1 MNNTLKTMLVA
12 AAALTAVSAQAQ
24 DKATLDLLVKKGVIT
39 AEERAKTLQ
48 SSAATKTESG
58 MDRVFTK
65 EAGANRLTFSGRIQ
79 GQWEAAAYTQ
89 TTAGVETQAADLNNV
104 MMRRLYLG
112 AKADVGAGFS
122 GELVWNFGDN
132 SNASSTTTTTTTTTT
147 GTSAGTTTGGN
158 GAASTSTS
166 STSTTVRA
174 GAADKAVVTYEGAI
188 GKFDLGYQKV
198 QFGQEEN
205 TSSSGLY
212 TVERSMVTRYWA
224 ESNNGRRLGFGARH
238 VGLHYSNK
246 IVIGEGGPGTLAFGA
261 AIVDAVQG
269 YNSTGVNDYGYY
281 GNVSFDWKPLGTTI
295 GINYGL
301 TPSGAT
307 TSSGGAVTALN
318 GKIAMAEG
326 FNPYFKYVTGD
337 LTVVGEYIVT
347 AIDAS
352 STSATN
358 SGFIDRDPSGYNITL
373 AYKLSEHLEA
383 VARYSALDSDGRGQQ
398 ASDGFRDINTSPLT
412 ASTYDKSN
420 SIFVGLNYY
429 FNKNNAK
436 IQFGYEKAKL
446 EGRISGYTSGVAT
459 VVDGDHADADIFRLQ
474 AQVLF

>member
-1 MNNTLKTMLVA
+1 MNHTLKSMLIA
-12 AAALTAVSAQAQ
+12 AAAITSVSAFAQ

-48 SSAATKTESG
+48 SAAATKTESG
-58 MDRVFTK
+58 MDRVFIK

-79 GQWEAAAYTQ
+79 GQWEAAAYSETIGS
-89 TTAGVETQAADLNNV
+89 TGVETQGVDLNNV

-132 SNASSTTTTTTTTTT
+132 S
-147 GTSAGTTTGGN
+147 
-158 GAASTSTS
+158 STSGADTI
-166 STSTTVRA
+166 RA
-174 GAADKAVVTYEGAI
+174 GAADKAVFTYESDL

-246 IVIGEGGPGTLAFGA
+246 VVIGEGGPGTLAFGA
-261 AIVDAVQG
+261 SIVDAVQG

-295 GINYGL
+295 GVNYGL

-307 TSSGGAVTALN
+307 STSGGVPTAVGGSLD
-318 GKIAMAEG
+318 MAEG

-337 LTVVGEYIVT
+337 LTVVGEYIIT

-352 STSATN
+352 SATTTN
-358 SGFIDRDPSGYNITL
+358 SGFLDRDPSGYNITL
-373 AYKLSEHLEA
+373 AYKLSENLEA
-383 VARYSALDSDGRGQQ
+383 VARYSALDSDGRGQK
-398 ASDGFRDINTSPLT
+398 ASDGFRDVVTTGTSG
-412 ASTYDKSN
+412 STYDKS
-420 SIFVGLNYY
+420 SSVFVGLNYY

-436 IQFGYEKAKL
+436 IQLGYEKAKL
-446 EGRISGYTSGVAT
+446 EDKLGAYTNGVPAIT
-459 VVDGDHADADIFRLQ
+459 ADHADADIFRLQ

>member
-24 DKATLDLLVKKGVIT
+24 DKATLDLLVKKGVIS

-89 TTAGVETQAADLNNV
+89 TAAGVETQAADLNNV

-132 SNASSTTTTTTTTTT
+132 SNASSTSTSTSTTNNNNTTTTTTT
-147 GTSAGTTTGGN
+147 
-158 GAASTSTS
+158 
-166 STSTTVRA
+166 TSTTVRA

-295 GINYGL
+295 GVNYGI

-307 TSSGGAVTALN
+307 STSGGALTAVGGTLD
-318 GKIAMAEG
+318 MAEG
-326 FNPYFKYVTGD
+326 FNPYFKYVAGD
-337 LTVVGEYIVT
+337 LTIVGEYIIT

-352 STSATN
+352 STTATN
-358 SGFIDRDPSGYNITL
+358 SGFLDRDPSGYNITL
-373 AYKLSEHLEA
+373 AYKLSENLEA
-383 VARYSALDSDGRGQQ
+383 VVRYSALDTDGRGQQ
-398 ASDGFRDINTSPLT
+398 ASDGFRDVNTAPLT
-412 ASTYDKSN
+412 ASTYDKS
-420 SIFVGLNYY
+420 SSVFLGLNYY

-436 IQFGYEKAKL
+436 IQIGYEKAKL

-459 VVDGDHADADIFRLQ
+459 VVTADHADADIFRLQ

>member
-48 SSAATKTESG
+48 SAAATKTESG

-79 GQWEAAAYTQ
+79 GQWEAAAYSETNV
-89 TTAGVETQAADLNNV
+89 AGVETQGVDLNNV

-112 AKADVGAGFS
+112 AKADVGYGFS
-122 GELVWNFGDN
+122 GELVWNFGD
-132 SNASSTTTTTTTTTT
+132 SSQ
-147 GTSAGTTTGGN
+147 GTSG
-158 GAASTSTS
+158 
-166 STSTTVRA
+166 VRA
-174 GAADKAVVTYEGAI
+174 GAADKAVFTYEGAI
-188 GKFDLGYQKV
+188 GKFDIGYQKV

-212 TVERSMVTRYWA
+212 TVERSMVTRYFA

-246 IVIGEGGPGTLAFGA
+246 VVIGEGGPGTLAYGA

-269 YNSTGVNDYGYY
+269 YNSTSINDYGYY
-281 GNVSFDWKPLGTTI
+281 ANVSFDWKPLGTTI
-295 GINYGL
+295 GINYGI

-307 TSSGGAVTALN
+307 STSGGLPTAVGGTLD
-318 GKIAMAEG
+318 MAEG
-326 FNPYFKYVTGD
+326 INPYFKYVTGD
-337 LTVVGEYIVT
+337 LTVVGEYIIT
-347 AIDAS
+347 SLDAS
-352 STSATN
+352 STSSTN
-358 SGFIDRDPSGYNITL
+358 SGFLDRDTSGYNLTL
-373 AYKLSEHLEA
+373 AYKLSENLEA
-383 VARYSALDSDGRGQQ
+383 VVRYSALDTDGRGQQ
-398 ASDGFRDINTSPLT
+398 VGDGFRDVVTTGTSG
-412 ASTYDKSN
+412 STYDKS
-420 SIFVGLNYY
+420 SSVFVGLNYY

-436 IQFGYEKAKL
+436 IQVGYEKAKL
-446 EGRISGYTSGVAT
+446 EDKLGAYVNGVPVIT
-459 VVDGDHADADIFRLQ
+459 KEHADADIFRVQ

>member
-89 TTAGVETQAADLNNV
+89 TAAGVETQAADLNNV

-132 SNASSTTTTTTTTTT
+132 SNASSSSTSTSTSSGGITTTTTT
-147 GTSAGTTTGGN
+147 
-158 GAASTSTS
+158 

-295 GINYGL
+295 GVNYGL

-307 TSSGGAVTALN
+307 STSGGAVTPIN

-337 LTVVGEYIVT
+337 LTIVGEYIVT

-358 SGFIDRDPSGYNITL
+358 SGFLERDPSGYNITL
-373 AYKLSEHLEA
+373 AYKLSENLEA
-383 VARYSALDSDGRGQQ
+383 VVRYSALDTDGRGQQ
-398 ASDGFRDINTSPLT
+398 ASDGFRDVNTAPLT
-412 ASTYDKSN
+412 AATYDKS
-420 SIFVGLNYY
+420 SSVFLGLNYY

-436 IQFGYEKAKL
+436 IQIGYEMA
-446 EGRISGYTSGVAT
+446 
-459 VVDGDHADADIFRLQ
+459 
-474 AQVLF
+474 

>member
-1 MNNTLKTMLVA
+1 MNSTLKSMLIA
-12 AAALTAVSAQAQ
+12 AAAITSVSAFAQ
-24 DKATLDLLVKKGVIT
+24 DKATLDLLVKKGIIT

-65 EAGANRLTFSGRIQ
+65 EAGAYRLTFSGRIQ
-79 GQWEAAAYTQ
+79 GQWEAAHYSQ
-89 TTAGVETQAADLNNV
+89 TASGVETQGVDLNNV

-132 SNASSTTTTTTTTTT
+132 SNASSTSTSTSTNVPVGTVTTTTT
-147 GTSAGTTTGGN
+147 
-158 GAASTSTS
+158 

-174 GAADKAVVTYEGAI
+174 GAADKAVVTHESDL

-198 QFGQEEN
+198 NFGQEEN

-238 VGLHYSNK
+238 VGLFYSNK
-246 IVIGEGGPGTLAFGA
+246 VVIGEGGPGTLAFGA

-269 YNSTGVNDYGYY
+269 YNSTGVNDFGYY

-307 TSSGGAVTALN
+307 STSGGALTSVGGDLD
-318 GKIAMAEG
+318 MAEG

-337 LTVVGEYIVT
+337 LTILGEYIVT
-347 AIDAS
+347 SIDAS

-358 SGFIDRDPSGYNITL
+358 SGFLARDPNGYNITL
-373 AYKLSEHLEA
+373 AYKLSENLEA
-383 VARYSALDSDGRGQQ
+383 VARYSALDTDGRGQQ
-398 ASDGFRDINTSPLT
+398 VGDGFRDVVTTGTSG
-412 ASTYDKSN
+412 STYDKSS

-436 IQFGYEKAKL
+436 IQFGYEKSKL
-446 EGRISGYTSGVAT
+446 EGRISAYSSGVAT
-459 VVDGDHADADIFRLQ
+459 VVDADHADADIFRLQ

>member
-1 MNNTLKTMLVA
+1 MNSTLKSMLIA
-12 AAALTAVSAQAQ
+12 AAAITSVSAFAQ
-24 DKATLDLLVKKGVIT
+24 DKATLDLLVKKGIIT

-48 SSAATKTESG
+48 TAAASKTESG
-58 MDRVFTK
+58 MDRVFIK

-79 GQWEAAAYTQ
+79 GQWEMADYTQ
-89 TTAGVETQAADLNNV
+89 TASGVETQAADLNNV

-112 AKADVGAGFS
+112 AKVDVGHGFS

-132 SNASSTTTTTTTTTT
+132 SGADVRNAADT
-147 GTSAGTTTGGN
+147 GSG
-158 GAASTSTS
+158 S
-166 STSTTVRA
+166 VRA
-174 GAADKAVVTYEGAI
+174 GAADKAVFTYEGDI
-188 GKFDLGYQKV
+188 GKFDIGYQKV

-205 TSSSGLY
+205 TSSSALY

-246 IVIGEGGPGTLAFGA
+246 VVIGEGGPGTLAYGA
-261 AIVDAVQG
+261 SIVDALQG
-269 YNSTGVNDYGYY
+269 YNTVGVNDFGYY
-281 GNVSFDWKPLGTTI
+281 ANVSFDWKPLGTTI
-295 GINYGL
+295 GVNYGL

-307 TSSGGAVTALN
+307 STSGGMPTAVGGSLD
-318 GKIAMAEG
+318 MAEG

-337 LTVVGEYIVT
+337 LTIVGEYIIT
-347 AIDAS
+347 GIDAS
-352 STSATN
+352 SATSTN

-373 AYKLSEHLEA
+373 AYKLSENLEA
-383 VARYSALDSDGRGQQ
+383 VARYSALDTDGRGQQ
-398 ASDGFRDINTSPLT
+398 ASDGFRDVQSSPLT
-412 ASTYDKSN
+412 AATYDKSN

-436 IQFGYEKAKL
+436 IQLGYEKAKL
-446 EGRISGYTSGVAT
+446 EGRISGYTNGVAT
-459 VVDGDHADADIFRLQ
+459 VVGADHADADIFRVQ

>member
-1 MNNTLKTMLVA
+1 MNSTLKSMLIA
-12 AAALTAVSAQAQ
+12 AAAITSVSAFAQ
-24 DKATLDLLVKKGVIT
+24 DKATLDLLVKKGIIT

-48 SSAATKTESG
+48 TAAATKTESG
-58 MDRVFTK
+58 MDRVFIK

-79 GQWEAAAYTQ
+79 GQWEMADYTQ
-89 TTAGVETQAADLNNV
+89 TAAGVETQANDLNNF

-112 AKADVGAGFS
+112 AKVDVGAGFS

-132 SNASSTTTTTTTTTT
+132 SSADVRNAADSGS
-147 GTSAGTTTGGN
+147 GS
-158 GAASTSTS
+158 
-166 STSTTVRA
+166 VRA
-174 GAADKAVVTYEGAI
+174 GAADKAVVTYESEF
-188 GKFDLGYQKV
+188 GKFDIGYQKV

-205 TSSSGLY
+205 TSSSALY
-212 TVERSMVTRYWA
+212 AVERSMVTRYWA

-246 IVIGEGGPGTLAFGA
+246 VVIGEGGPGTFAYGA
-261 AIVDAVQG
+261 SIVDAVQG

-281 GNVSFDWKPLGTTI
+281 GNVSFDWKPLGTTV
-295 GINYGL
+295 GINYGI

-307 TSSGGAVTALN
+307 SSSGGAVTAVN

-337 LTVVGEYIVT
+337 LTVLGEYIVT

-352 STSATN
+352 STTATN
-358 SGFIDRDPSGYNITL
+358 SGFLDRDPSGYNLTL
-373 AYKLSEHLEA
+373 AYKLSENLEA
-383 VARYSALDSDGRGQQ
+383 VARYSALDTDGRGQQ
-398 ASDGFRDINTSPLT
+398 ASDGFRDVQSSPLT
-412 ASTYDKSN
+412 AATYDKSH
-420 SIFVGLNYY
+420 SVFVGLNYY

-446 EGRISGYTSGVAT
+446 EGRITGYSSGVAT
-459 VVDGDHADADIFRLQ
+459 VVADDHADADIFRLQ

>member
-1 MNNTLKTMLVA
+1 MNSTLKSMLIA
-12 AAALTAVSAQAQ
+12 AAALTSVSAFAQ
-24 DKATLDLLVKKGVIT
+24 DKATLDLLVKKGIIT

-48 SSAATKTESG
+48 TAAATKTESG
-58 MDRVFTK
+58 IDRVFIK

-79 GQWEAAAYTQ
+79 GQWEMADYTQ
-89 TTAGVETQAADLNNV
+89 TAAGVETQAADLNNF

-112 AKADVGAGFS
+112 AKVDVGAGFS

-132 SNASSTTTTTTTTTT
+132 SNASSSSTSTSVSNGGVTTTTTT
-147 GTSAGTTTGGN
+147 
-158 GAASTSTS
+158 

-174 GAADKAVVTYEGAI
+174 GAADKAVVTFESDL
-188 GKFDLGYQKV
+188 GKFDIGYQKV

-224 ESNNGRRLGFGARH
+224 ESNNGRRLGLGARH

-246 IVIGEGGPGTLAFGA
+246 VVIGEGGPGTLAYGA
-261 AIVDAVQG
+261 SIVDAVQG
-269 YNSTGVNDYGYY
+269 YNTTSINDYGYY
-281 GNVSFDWKPLGTTI
+281 ANVSFDWKPLGTTI

-307 TSSGGAVTALN
+307 STSGGLPTAVGGSLD
-318 GKIAMAEG
+318 MAEG

-337 LTVVGEYIVT
+337 LTVVGEYIIT
-347 AIDAS
+347 SLDAS
-352 STSATN
+352 STTATN
-358 SGFIDRDPSGYNITL
+358 SGFIDREPSGYNLTL
-373 AYKLSEHLEA
+373 AYKLSENLEA
-383 VARYSALDSDGRGQQ
+383 VARYSALDTDGRGQQ
-398 ASDGFRDINTSPLT
+398 ASDGFRDVNTSPLT
-412 ASTYDKSN
+412 AATYDKSS

-436 IQFGYEKAKL
+436 IQLGYEKAKL
-446 EGRISGYTSGVAT
+446 EGRISAYSSGVAT
-459 VVDGDHADADIFRLQ
+459 VVGADHADADIFRLQ

>member
-1 MNNTLKTMLVA
+1 MNSTLKSMLIA
-12 AAALTAVSAQAQ
+12 AAAITSVSAFAQ
-24 DKATLDLLVKKGVIT
+24 DKATLDLLVKKGIIT

-48 SSAATKTESG
+48 TAAATKTESG
-58 MDRVFTK
+58 MDRVFIK

-79 GQWEAAAYTQ
+79 GQWEMADYTQ
-89 TTAGVETQAADLNNV
+89 TASGVETQATDLNNF

-112 AKADVGAGFS
+112 AKVDVGAGFS
-122 GELVWNFGDN
+122 GELVWNFGDS
-132 SNASSTTTTTTTTTT
+132 SNASS
-147 GTSAGTTTGGN
+147 S
-158 GAASTSTS
+158 STSTS
-166 STSTTVRA
+166 SGGVTTTTSTSTTVRA
-174 GAADKAVVTYEGAI
+174 GAADKAVVTYESEF
-188 GKFDLGYQKV
+188 GKFDIGYQKV
-198 QFGQEEN
+198 NFGQEEN
-205 TSSSGLY
+205 TSSSALY

-246 IVIGEGGPGTLAFGA
+246 VVIGEGGPGTLAYGA

-281 GNVSFDWKPLGTTI
+281 GNVSFDWKPLGTTV
-295 GINYGL
+295 GINYGI

-307 TSSGGAVTALN
+307 STSGGAVTAVN

-337 LTVVGEYIVT
+337 LTVLGEYIVT

-358 SGFIDRDPSGYNITL
+358 SGFLDRDPSGYNITL
-373 AYKLSEHLEA
+373 AYKLSENLEA
-383 VARYSALDSDGRGQQ
+383 VARYSALDTDGRGQQ
-398 ASDGFRDINTSPLT
+398 AGDGFRDIVTTGT
-412 ASTYDKSN
+412 AGSTYDKSN

-429 FNKNNAK
+429 INKNNAK

-446 EGRISGYTSGVAT
+446 EGRITGYSSGVAT

>member
-48 SSAATKTESG
+48 SAAATKTESG

-79 GQWEAAAYTQ
+79 GQWEAAAYSQ
-89 TTAGVETQAADLNNV
+89 TAAGVETQAADLNNV

-132 SNASSTTTTTTTTTT
+132 SNASSTSTSTSTTNNTNTTTTTT
-147 GTSAGTTTGGN
+147 
-158 GAASTSTS
+158 

-174 GAADKAVVTYEGAI
+174 GAADKAVVTYESAL

-246 IVIGEGGPGTLAFGA
+246 VVIGEGGPGTLAFGA
-261 AIVDAVQG
+261 SIVDAVQG

-307 TSSGGAVTALN
+307 STSGGALTAVGGTLD
-318 GKIAMAEG
+318 MAEG

-337 LTVVGEYIVT
+337 LTIVGEYIIT

-358 SGFIDRDPSGYNITL
+358 SGFLDRDPSGYNITL
-373 AYKLSEHLEA
+373 AYKLSENLEA
-383 VARYSALDSDGRGQQ
+383 VVRYSALDTDGRGQQ
-398 ASDGFRDINTSPLT
+398 ASDGFRDINTAPLT
-412 ASTYDKSN
+412 AATYDKS
-420 SIFVGLNYY
+420 SSVFLGLNYY

-436 IQFGYEKAKL
+436 IQVGYEKAKL

-459 VVDGDHADADIFRLQ
+459 VVTDDHADADIFRLQ

>member
-1 MNNTLKTMLVA
+1 MNSTLKSMLIA
-12 AAALTAVSAQAQ
+12 AAALTSVSAFAQ
-24 DKATLDLLVKKGVIT
+24 DKATLDLLVKKGIIT

-48 SSAATKTESG
+48 SAAAAKTESG
-58 MDRVFTK
+58 MDRVFIK

-79 GQWEAAAYTQ
+79 GQWEMADYTQ
-89 TTAGVETQAADLNNV
+89 TAAGVETQANDLNNV

-112 AKADVGAGFS
+112 AKVDVGHGFS
-122 GELVWNFGDN
+122 GELIWNFGD
-132 SNASSTTTTTTTTTT
+132 SSQ
-147 GTSAGTTTGGN
+147 GTSG
-158 GAASTSTS
+158 
-166 STSTTVRA
+166 VRA
-174 GAADKAVVTYEGAI
+174 GAADKAVVTYVSELGQ
-188 GKFDLGYQKV
+188 FDLGYQKV

-205 TSSSGLY
+205 TSSSALF

-246 IVIGEGGPGTLAFGA
+246 VVIGEGGPGTLAYGA

-269 YNSTGVNDYGYY
+269 YNNTGVNDFGYY
-281 GNVSFDWKPLGTTI
+281 ANASFDWKPLGTTV

-307 TSSGGAVTALN
+307 STSGGAVTGVN

-326 FNPYFKYVTGD
+326 INPYFKYVTGD
-337 LTVVGEYIVT
+337 LTVVGEYIMT
-347 AIDAS
+347 GIDAS
-352 STSATN
+352 STTTTN
-358 SGFIDRDPSGYNITL
+358 SGFLDRDPSGYNITL
-373 AYKLSEHLEA
+373 AYKLSENLEA
-383 VARYSALDSDGRGQQ
+383 VARYSALDTDGRGQQ
-398 ASDGFRDINTSPLT
+398 VGDGFRDVVTTGTSG
-412 ASTYDKSN
+412 STYDKSN

-436 IQFGYEKAKL
+436 IQVGYEKAKL
-446 EGRISGYTSGVAT
+446 EDKLGAYTNGVPVIT
-459 VVDGDHADADIFRLQ
+459 DEHADADIFRVQ

>member
-132 SNASSTTTTTTTTTT
+132 SNASSTSTSTSTSSGGITTTTTT
-147 GTSAGTTTGGN
+147 
-158 GAASTSTS
+158 

-295 GINYGL
+295 GVNYGL

-307 TSSGGAVTALN
+307 STSGGAVTPIN

-337 LTVVGEYIVT
+337 LTIVGEYIVT

-358 SGFIDRDPSGYNITL
+358 SGFLERDPSGYNITL

-383 VARYSALDSDGRGQQ
+383 VVRYSALDTDGRGQQ
-398 ASDGFRDINTSPLT
+398 ASDGFRDVNTAPLT
-412 ASTYDKSN
+412 AATYDKS
-420 SIFVGLNYY
+420 SSVFLGLNYY
-429 FNKNNAK
+429 FNKQNAK
-436 IQFGYEKAKL
+436 IQVGYEKAKL

-459 VVDGDHADADIFRLQ
+459 VVTDDHADADIFRLQ

>member
-79 GQWEAAAYTQ
+79 GQWEAAAYSETVAS
-89 TTAGVETQAADLNNV
+89 TGVETQAVDLNNV

-132 SNASSTTTTTTTTTT
+132 SQ
-147 GTSAGTTTGGN
+147 GTSG
-158 GAASTSTS
+158 
-166 STSTTVRA
+166 VRA
-174 GAADKAVVTYEGAI
+174 GAADKAVVTFESNL
-188 GKFDLGYQKV
+188 GKFDFGYQKV

-295 GINYGL
+295 GVNYGL

-307 TSSGGAVTALN
+307 STSGGALTAVGGTLD
-318 GKIAMAEG
+318 MAEG

-337 LTVVGEYIVT
+337 LTIVGEYIIT

-373 AYKLSEHLEA
+373 AYKLSENLEA
-383 VARYSALDSDGRGQQ
+383 VVRYSALDTDGRGQQ
-398 ASDGFRDINTSPLT
+398 ASDGFRDVNTAPLT
-412 ASTYDKSN
+412 AATYDKS
-420 SIFVGLNYY
+420 SSVFLGLNYY

-436 IQFGYEKAKL
+436 IQLGYEKAKL

-459 VVDGDHADADIFRLQ
+459 VVTDDHADADIFRLQ

>member
-48 SSAATKTESG
+48 SAAATKTESG
-58 MDRVFTK
+58 MDRVFIK

-79 GQWEAAAYTQ
+79 GQWEAASYVQ
-89 TTAGVETQAADLNNV
+89 TAAGVETQGTDLNNV
-104 MMRRLYLG
+104 LMRRLYLG

-132 SNASSTTTTTTTTTT
+132 SQ
-147 GTSAGTTTGGN
+147 GTSG
-158 GAASTSTS
+158 
-166 STSTTVRA
+166 VRA
-174 GAADKAVVTYEGAI
+174 GAADKAVFTYESNL
-188 GKFDLGYQKV
+188 GKFDFGYQKV

-205 TSSSGLY
+205 TSSSALY

-224 ESNNGRRLGFGARH
+224 ESHNGRRLGFGARH

-246 IVIGEGGPGTLAFGA
+246 VVIGEGGPGTLAYGA
-261 AIVDAVQG
+261 SIVDAVQG
-269 YNSTGVNDYGYY
+269 YNSIGVNDYGYY
-281 GNVSFDWKPLGTTI
+281 ANVSFDWKPLGTTI

-301 TPSGAT
+301 APQGGTL
-307 TSSGGAVTALN
+307 TSTGGSLDMV
-318 GKIAMAEG
+318 EG

-337 LTVVGEYIVT
+337 LTVLAEYITTSV
-347 AIDAS
+347 DAS
-352 STSATN
+352 GSLGNTEV
-358 SGFIDRDPSGYNITL
+358 GVGRKPSGYNITL
-373 AYKLSEHLEA
+373 AYKLSENLEA
-383 VARYSALDSDGRGQQ
+383 VARYSALDTDGRGQRVG
-398 ASDGFRDINTSPLT
+398 DGFRDVDT
-412 ASTYDKSN
+412 AVAPIATPTTYDKSN

-436 IQFGYEKAKL
+436 IQLGYEKAKL
-446 EGRISGYTSGVAT
+446 EGRIGSWSSSVAQIT
-459 VVDGDHADADIFRLQ
+459 AADHADADIFRLQ

>member
-48 SSAATKTESG
+48 SAAATKTESG

-132 SNASSTTTTTTTTTT
+132 SNASSTSTSTSTSSGGITTTTTT
-147 GTSAGTTTGGN
+147 
-158 GAASTSTS
+158 

-174 GAADKAVVTYEGAI
+174 GAADKAVVTYESAL

-246 IVIGEGGPGTLAFGA
+246 VVIGEGGPGTLAFGA
-261 AIVDAVQG
+261 SIVDAVQG

-307 TSSGGAVTALN
+307 STSGGALTAVGGTLD
-318 GKIAMAEG
+318 MAEG

-337 LTVVGEYIVT
+337 LTIVGEYIIT

-352 STSATN
+352 STTATN
-358 SGFIDRDPSGYNITL
+358 SGFLDRDPSGYNITL
-373 AYKLSEHLEA
+373 AYKLSENLEA
-383 VARYSALDSDGRGQQ
+383 VVRYSALDTDGRGQQ
-398 ASDGFRDINTSPLT
+398 AGDGFRDIVTTGTSG
-412 ASTYDKSN
+412 STYDKSN
-420 SIFVGLNYY
+420 SIFVGMNYY

-436 IQFGYEKAKL
+436 IQLGYEKAKL
-446 EGRISGYTSGVAT
+446 EGRISGYSSGVAT
-459 VVDGDHADADIFRLQ
+459 VVGADHADADIFRLQ

>member
-1 MNNTLKTMLVA
+1 MNSTLKSMLIA
-12 AAALTAVSAQAQ
+12 AAAITSVSAFAQ
-24 DKATLDLLVKKGVIT
+24 DKATLDLLVKKGIIT

-48 SSAATKTESG
+48 SAAATKTESG
-58 MDRVFTK
+58 MDRVFIK

-79 GQWEAAAYTQ
+79 GQWEAAAYSETIGS
-89 TTAGVETQAADLNNV
+89 TGVETQATDLNNV

-112 AKADVGAGFS
+112 AKVDVGHGFS
-122 GELVWNFGDN
+122 GELVWNFGD
-132 SNASSTTTTTTTTTT
+132 SSQ
-147 GTSAGTTTGGN
+147 GTSG
-158 GAASTSTS
+158 
-166 STSTTVRA
+166 VRA
-174 GAADKAVVTYEGAI
+174 GAADKAVFTYESDL
-188 GKFDLGYQKV
+188 GKFDFGYQKV
-198 QFGQEEN
+198 NFGQEEN

-212 TVERSMVTRYWA
+212 TVERSMATRYWA

-246 IVIGEGGPGTLAFGA
+246 VTIGEGGPGTLAYGA

-281 GNVSFDWKPLGTTI
+281 GNVSFDWKPFGTTI

-307 TSSGGAVTALN
+307 STSGGLPTAVGGSLD
-318 GKIAMAEG
+318 MAEG

-337 LTVVGEYIVT
+337 LTVVGEYIIT

-352 STSATN
+352 STTATN
-358 SGFIDRDPSGYNITL
+358 SGFLDRDPSGYNITL
-373 AYKLSEHLEA
+373 AYKLSENLEA
-383 VARYSALDSDGRGQQ
+383 VARYSALDTDGRGQQ
-398 ASDGFRDINTSPLT
+398 AGDGFRDVVTTGTSG
-412 ASTYDKSN
+412 STYDKST

-446 EGRISGYTSGVAT
+446 EGRISGYASGVAT

>member
-1 MNNTLKTMLVA
+1 MNSTLKSMLIA
-12 AAALTAVSAQAQ
+12 AAAITSVSAFAQ
-24 DKATLDLLVKKGVIT
+24 DKATLDLLVKKGIIT
-39 AEERAKTLQ
+39 AEGRAKTLQ
-48 SSAATKTESG
+48 SAAATKTESG
-58 MDRVFTK
+58 MDRVFIK

-79 GQWEAAAYTQ
+79 GQWEMADYTQ
-89 TTAGVETQAADLNNV
+89 TAAGVETQAADLNNF

-112 AKADVGAGFS
+112 AKVDVGAGFS

-132 SNASSTTTTTTTTTT
+132 SNASSTSTVTSNAVNAGGTPATTTV
-147 GTSAGTTTGGN
+147 A
-158 GAASTSTS
+158 
-166 STSTTVRA
+166 TSTTVRA
-174 GAADKAVVTYEGAI
+174 GAADKAVVTFESDL
-188 GKFDLGYQKV
+188 GKFDIGYQKV

-246 IVIGEGGPGTLAFGA
+246 VVIGEGGPGTLAYGA

-301 TPSGAT
+301 TPSAAA
-307 TSSGGAVTALN
+307 SSSAVTALN

-347 AIDAS
+347 ALDAS
-352 STSATN
+352 SGTVASAT
-358 SGFIDRDPSGYNITL
+358 GVDRDPSGYNLTL
-373 AYKLSEHLEA
+373 AYKLSENLEA
-383 VARYSALDSDGRGQQ
+383 VARYSALDTDGRGQQ
-398 ASDGFRDINTSPLT
+398 AGDGFRDVNTSPLT
-412 ASTYDKSN
+412 AATYDKSN

-446 EGRISGYTSGVAT
+446 EGRISGYGVGGSAT
-459 VVDGDHADADIFRLQ
+459 VVDADHADADIFRLQ

>member
-1 MNNTLKTMLVA
+1 MNSTLKSMLIA
-12 AAALTAVSAQAQ
+12 AAAITSVSAFAQ
-24 DKATLDLLVKKGVIT
+24 DKATLDLLVKKGIIT

-48 SSAATKTESG
+48 TAAATKTESG
-58 MDRVFTK
+58 MDRVFIK

-79 GQWEAAAYTQ
+79 GQWEAAAYSQ
-89 TTAGVETQAADLNNV
+89 TTGGVETQAVDLNNV

-112 AKADVGAGFS
+112 AKVDVGHGFS

-132 SNASSTTTTTTTTTT
+132 SQ
-147 GTSAGTTTGGN
+147 GTSG
-158 GAASTSTS
+158 
-166 STSTTVRA
+166 VRA
-174 GAADKAVVTYEGAI
+174 GAADKAVFTYESDL
-188 GKFDLGYQKV
+188 GKFDFGYQKV

-205 TSSSGLY
+205 TSSSALY

-224 ESNNGRRLGFGARH
+224 ESHNGRRLGFGARH

-246 IVIGEGGPGTLAFGA
+246 VVIGEGGPGTLAYGA
-261 AIVDAVQG
+261 SIVDAVQG

-301 TPSGAT
+301 APQGGTL
-307 TSSGGAVTALN
+307 SSVGGSIDMV
-318 GKIAMAEG
+318 EG
-326 FNPYFKYVTGD
+326 LNPYFKYVTGD
-337 LTVVGEYIVT
+337 LTILGEYITT
-347 AIDAS
+347 AVDAS
-352 STSATN
+352 TVTN
-358 SGFIDRDPSGYNITL
+358 DQGFLDRDPSGYNITL
-373 AYKLSEHLEA
+373 AYKLSENLEA
-383 VARYSALDSDGRGQQ
+383 VARYSALDTDGRGQQ
-398 ASDGFRDINTSPLT
+398 ASDGFRDISTTGLT
-412 ASTYDKSN
+412 AATYDKSN

-446 EGRISGYTSGVAT
+446 EGRITGYTSGVAN
-459 VVDGDHADADIFRLQ
+459 VVTADHADADIFRLQ